1 MLYNQFIGG
10 DFLDSQFKKGIL
22 EICVLGTLYSKN
34 YYGYELIEE
43 VSKVVEITKGTMY
56 PLLKRLQNDKY
67 LEYYIVESESGPPRK
82 YYKISPTGK
91 KYFKSQSEDWIS
103 ISNSITKFIKEVRVD
118 E

>member
-1 MLYNQFIGG
+1 M
-10 DFLDSQFKKGIL
+10 DSQFKKGIL
-22 EICVLGTLYSKN
+22 EICVLGTLYNKDC
-34 YYGYELIEE
+34 YGYELIEE

-82 YYKISPTGK
+82 YYKITSAGK
-91 KYFKSQSEDWIS
+91 EHFKGQSEDWIR
-103 ISNSITKFIKEVRVD
+103 ISNSITKFIKEVKDD